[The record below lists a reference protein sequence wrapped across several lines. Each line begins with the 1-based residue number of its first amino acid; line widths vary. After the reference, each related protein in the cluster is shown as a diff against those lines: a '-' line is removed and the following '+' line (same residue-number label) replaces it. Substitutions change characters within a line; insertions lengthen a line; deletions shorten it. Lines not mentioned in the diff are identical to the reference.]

1 MAKSVPAI
9 FLDRDGTI
17 NVDHG
22 YVHEIDEFEFIDG
35 VIDAMRELKNMGYAL
50 IIVTNQ
56 SGIARGKFTEAQ
68 FETLTEWMD
77 WSLADRG
84 VDLDG
89 IYYCPHHPDAGYPE
103 ERKEYKIKC
112 TCRKPAPGM
121 LLQAAKD
128 WNIDMGQSYMIG
140 DRSSDV
146 QAGENAGCKASIQIE
161 MNKPYALLDA
171 LKTII

>member
-1 MAKSVPAI
+1 M
-9 FLDRDGTI
+9 
-17 NVDHG
+17 
-22 YVHEIDEFEFIDG
+22 
-35 VIDAMRELKNMGYAL
+35 
-50 IIVTNQ
+50 
-56 SGIARGKFTEAQ
+56 
-68 FETLTEWMD
+68 TEWMD

>member
-1 MAKSVPAI
+1 MINLTFS
-9 FLDRDGTI
+9 GI
-17 NVDHG
+17 NV
-22 YVHEIDEFEFIDG
+22 FPQKQ
-35 VIDAMRELKNMGYAL
+35 RL
-50 IIVTNQ
+50 
-56 SGIARGKFTEAQ
+56 R
-68 FETLTEWMD
+68 
-77 WSLADRG
+77 
-84 VDLDG
+84 
-89 IYYCPHHPDAGYPE
+89 IYG
-103 ERKEYKIKC
+103 KEYKIKC